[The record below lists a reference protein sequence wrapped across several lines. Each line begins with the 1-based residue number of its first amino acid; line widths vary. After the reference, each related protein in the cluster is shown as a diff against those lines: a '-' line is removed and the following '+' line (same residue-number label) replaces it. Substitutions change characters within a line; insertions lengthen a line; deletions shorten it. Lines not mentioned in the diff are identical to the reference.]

1 MAQPHKGQRKLIM
14 CRPAEPVYDEAKAEA
29 ARRGIS
35 LSQLVADVLANR
47 YGREDLVRELGKEM
61 EALPLAM

>member
-29 ARRGIS
+29 AKRGIS
-35 LSQLVADVLANR
+35 LSQLVADVLAHR
-47 YGREDLVRELGKEM
+47 YGRDDLIRELHQEV
-61 EALPLAM
+61 LPTSA